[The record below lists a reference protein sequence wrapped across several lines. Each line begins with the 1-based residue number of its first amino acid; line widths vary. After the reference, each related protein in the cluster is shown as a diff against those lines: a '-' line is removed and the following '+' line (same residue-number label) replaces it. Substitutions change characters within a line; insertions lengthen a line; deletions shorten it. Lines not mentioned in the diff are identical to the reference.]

1 MAVTLSQAKN
11 WLKIDSDI
19 TEDDELITELIS
31 AANEYI
37 EGRTGKRNNG
47 SALYDQCIRLLVCHW
62 YENRAI
68 YSSKPGAINPIP
80 HSADALIIHIAQCGV
95 FPMIG
100 DDAP

>member
-1 MAVTLSQAKN
+1 MAVTLAQAKN

-19 TEDDELITELIS
+19 TDDDELITELIS

-37 EGRTGKRNNG
+37 ADRTGKRNNG
-47 SALYDQCIRLLVCHW
+47 SALYDQCIKLLVCHW

-80 HSADALIIHIAQCGV
+80 HSADALIIHIAQCSRYPDLGE
-95 FPMIG
+95 
-100 DDAP
+100 